1 MVFFVIFVLIIDYF
15 RILIFCSNY
24 LESFYQ
30 ASSEILKLLN
40 SFFGD
45 FASLAELEQI
55 LQRKLSEFTDCKR
68 QLVEMEKRIES
79 LVAADEANNK
89 QQLNDIE
96 RLTKT
101 CANLEKFNT
110 ESVNKSNT
118 RIKEL
123 EISLELSKRFF
134 LFSKAYLF

>member
-1 MVFFVIFVLIIDYF
+1 M
-15 RILIFCSNY
+15 
-24 LESFYQ
+24 
-30 ASSEILKLLN
+30 
-40 SFFGD
+40 
-45 FASLAELEQI
+45 AELEQI

-68 QLVEMEKRIES
+68 QLVEMENRIES

-101 CANLEKFNT
+101 CANLEKFNA

-118 RIKEL
+118 RIHEL
-123 EISLELSKRFF
+123 EVSVELYKRFF
-134 LFSKAYLF
+134 CSQSSLFLFFLIFVLNNFNKFKVKLKNKKSQFPQTKVSSIIRWL